1 MISDRLVSPALV
13 SQHAKPGALVIPV
26 GKQGGV
32 AKSTSQET
40 INHVIVEYVSK
51 YPLVLRLK
59 GGDVTFFSN
68 VLHELRTLVEHRI
81 SYEII
86 PGVTAAS
93 GAAAYAGIPLTARGY
108 SSAVR
113 FLTYYRSV
121 ICNEH
126 SWKELAATDDT
137 LVFYMSSD
145 VIDTLVE
152 KLLDNGISPEKYLT
166 VIEQATTPAQN
177 VHLFNLREY
186 EKKMRGLKFT
196 SPTIIIIGRVAALHE
211 EFQWIEN
218 SMTSTSYF
226 KPVAEPIAQI
236 A

>member
-1 MISDRLVSPALV
+1 VSPELIT
-13 SQHAKPGALVIPV
+13 QHVKPGAIVV
-26 GKQGGV
+26 HAGKQGGV
-32 AKSTSQET
+32 MESTSQET
-40 INHVIVEYVSK
+40 INQLIVEYAAQ

-59 GGDVTFFSN
+59 GGDITFFSN
-68 VLHELRTLVEHRI
+68 LVDELRTLIQHRI
-81 SYEII
+81 CYELI

-121 ICNEH
+121 VCHEQ
-126 SWKELAATDDT
+126 SWKELANTDDT
-137 LVFYMSSD
+137 LVFYMSAE
-145 VIDTLVE
+145 VLDTLVE
-152 KLLDNGISPEKYLT
+152 KLLDHGISAEKYLT
-166 VIEQATTPAQN
+166 VIEQATTPFQN

-196 SPTIIIIGRVAALHE
+196 SPTIVIIGRVAALQE

-218 SMTSTSYF
+218 SMASVSYF
-226 KPVAEPIAQI
+226 NPVSQRVAQLT
-236 A
+236 